1 MLMKM
6 APSARS
12 APKPLHQAYHFPD
25 SSAVPVTCSIQCQT
39 ANGVAPKP
47 VSSDDFS
54 KF

>member
-1 MLMKM
+1 
-6 APSARS
+6 
-12 APKPLHQAYHFPD
+12 
-25 SSAVPVTCSIQCQT
+25 VTCSIQCQT